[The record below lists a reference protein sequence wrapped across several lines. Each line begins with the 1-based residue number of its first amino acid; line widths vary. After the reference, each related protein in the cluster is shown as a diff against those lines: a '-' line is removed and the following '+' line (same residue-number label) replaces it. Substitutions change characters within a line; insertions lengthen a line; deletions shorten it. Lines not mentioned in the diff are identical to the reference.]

1 MRFRPCAWLARS
13 TVSHRWTTGSRMV
26 SAAAT
31 NQSRSV
37 AADASLPSSSASL
50 ASTALLISSSSPL
63 SAGAMAGRSPPSAWF
78 AFAGGGLR
86 AKLGLSMPH
95 ASCAGIGAWPAPRGH
110 RVPSRFQ
117 NLDSCVP
124 IMGLHVEQGLR
135 GPSMT
140 GAAAG
145 ASDILPLL
153 PPTRADRATG
163 GSRHGARRRLAQ
175 QGGGVSREG
184 TCRQRSATCSASPP
198 AGAQLSQVRRGDG
211 SATVERSPLAVQK
224 PVHFDLRRLPQ
235 GAAFGGGCLSLPPRR
250 RLGAGRCLDEIVNDA
265 GILPRRNFA
274 VQSCG
279 FLPPFG
285 RVLGAHHHC
294 LPRTRIDNVLSYHNR
309 GKIMYAV

>member
-1 MRFRPCAWLARS
+1 
-13 TVSHRWTTGSRMV
+13 MV

-63 SAGAMAGRSPPSAWF
+63 SAGAMAGRSPPSTWF

-124 IMGLHVEQGLR
+124 IMGLHVEQGLP
-135 GPSMT
+135 GAPSIT
-140 GAAAG
+140 GGAAPVLRHFAMIG
-145 ASDILPLL
+145 GLDA
-153 PPTRADRATG
+153 PTKQQ

-175 QGGGVSREG
+175 QGGGGSREG
-184 TCRQRSATCSASPP
+184 TCRQR
-198 AGAQLSQVRRGDG
+198 
-211 SATVERSPLAVQK
+211 
-224 PVHFDLRRLPQ
+224 
-235 GAAFGGGCLSLPPRR
+235 
-250 RLGAGRCLDEIVNDA
+250 
-265 GILPRRNFA
+265 
-274 VQSCG
+274 
-279 FLPPFG
+279 
-285 RVLGAHHHC
+285 
-294 LPRTRIDNVLSYHNR
+294 
-309 GKIMYAV
+309 